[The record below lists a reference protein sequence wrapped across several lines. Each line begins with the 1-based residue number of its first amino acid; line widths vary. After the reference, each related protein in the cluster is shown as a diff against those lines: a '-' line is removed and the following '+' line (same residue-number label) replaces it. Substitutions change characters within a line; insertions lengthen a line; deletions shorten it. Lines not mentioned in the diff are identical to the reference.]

1 MNYQGMAKRLTII
14 ILLSTTIFSLALAW
28 GEWGHKHINRAAIF
42 ALPDSMRIF
51 FYNHADFITEESV
64 VPDIRKHTINDKAE
78 GARHFIDIEDYN
90 KGPID
95 NLPRTSTEAR
105 AKYDSSFMQ
114 KNGILPWYIQD
125 MMIKLTKAFKDKR
138 KSEIL
143 FLAADL
149 GHYLGDANMPLHTSS
164 NHDGQLT
171 GQKGIHAFW
180 EAQLPEQF
188 GTTYDLNVGQAVYI
202 SDITL
207 ETWNIISH
215 THMLADTLL
224 LIERNVKATFQKDKI
239 FKTDSA
245 GNIMKNIFGQ
255 PIHTSEYAIAVHTA
269 MKGMVQSQMRHA
281 IKDIANYWY
290 TAWVNA
296 GRPNLQDLDSPAL
309 TDANTKQYK
318 KEIKLWNKGKLI
330 EIGSLKEF

>member
-1 MNYQGMAKRLTII
+1 MAKRLMII
-14 ILLSTTIFSLALAW
+14 SLLIITAISLALAW

-64 VPDIRKHTINDKAE
+64 IPDIRKHTINDKAE
-78 GARHFIDIEDYN
+78 GTRHYIDIEDYD
-90 KGPID
+90 KSSID
-95 NLPRTSTEAR
+95 NLPRTYSEAK

-125 MMIKLTKAFKDKR
+125 IMVKLTKAFRDRR

-171 GQKGIHAFW
+171 GQKGIHSFW
-180 EAQLPEQF
+180 EAQLPEYF
-188 GTTYDLNVGQAVYI
+188 GDTYNLNVGQAVYI
-202 SDITL
+202 PDITS
-207 ETWNIISH
+207 ETWSIIKH
-215 THMLADTLL
+215 THSLADTLL
-224 LIERNVKATFQKDKI
+224 SIERNVKATFPKDKI

-245 GNIMKNIFGQ
+245 GTIMKNIFNQ
-255 PIHTSEYAIAVHTA
+255 PIHTSEYATA
-269 MKGMVQSQMRHA
+269 FHSALNGMVQSQMRHA
-281 IKDIANYWY
+281 IKDLSDFWY

-296 GRPNLQDLDSPAL
+296 GRPNLEGIDSPAL
-309 TDANTKQYK
+309 TESNNKQYQ
-318 KEIKLWNKGKLI
+318 KEYKLWKKGKLI
-330 EIGSLKEF
+330 EIGSLREF

>member
-1 MNYQGMAKRLTII
+1 MVKRLTII
-14 ILLSTTIFSLALAW
+14 VLLTATTLSLALAW
-28 GEWGHKHINRAAIF
+28 GEWGHKHINHAAIF

-51 FYNHADFITEESV
+51 FFNHADFITEESV

-78 GARHFIDIEDYN
+78 GTRHFIDIEDYD
-90 KGPID
+90 KGSID
-95 NLPRTSTEAR
+95 DLPRTFTEAR

-114 KNGILPWYIQD
+114 KNGILPWYIQE
-125 MMIKLTKAFKDKR
+125 MMTKLTKAFKDKR
-138 KSEIL
+138 KAEIL

-171 GQKGIHAFW
+171 NQKGIHSFW
-180 EAQLPEQF
+180 EAQLPEYF
-188 GTTYDLNVGQAVYI
+188 GDTYNLNVGQAAYI
-202 SDITL
+202 SDITA
-207 ETWNIISH
+207 ETWNIIRH

-224 LIERNVKATFQKDKI
+224 LIERNVKATFSKDKI

-245 GNIMKNIFGQ
+245 GNVMKNIFGQ
-255 PIHTSEYAIAVHTA
+255 PIHTSEYATAVHSA
-269 MKGMVQSQMRHA
+269 MNGMVQSQMRHA
-281 IKDIANYWY
+281 IKDLANYWY

-296 GRPNLQDLDSPAL
+296 GRPDLSSLDSPAL
-309 TDANTKQYK
+309 TNANSKQYK
-318 KEIKLWNKGKLI
+318 QELKLWNKGKLI

>member
-1 MNYQGMAKRLTII
+1 MVKRLTII
-14 ILLSTTIFSLALAW
+14 ILLIATTLSLALAW

-51 FYNHADFITEESV
+51 FYNHSDFITEESV
-64 VPDIRKHTINDKAE
+64 IPDIRKHTINDKAE
-78 GARHFIDIEDYN
+78 GTRHYIDIEDYDKN
-90 KGPID
+90 SVD
-95 NLPRTSTEAR
+95 NLPRTLSEAK

-125 MMIKLTKAFKDKR
+125 IMVKLTKAFRDRR

-171 GQKGIHAFW
+171 GQKGIHSFW
-180 EAQLPEQF
+180 EAQLPEHF
-188 GTTYDLNVGQAVYI
+188 GDTYNLNVGQAVYI
-202 SDITL
+202 SDITS
-207 ETWNIISH
+207 ETWSIIKH
-215 THMLADTLL
+215 THSLADTLL
-224 LIERNVKATFQKDKI
+224 LIERNVKATFVKDRI
-239 FKTDSA
+239 FRTDSA
-245 GNIMKNIFGQ
+245 GNIMKNIFNQ
-255 PIHTSEYAIAVHTA
+255 PIHTSEYALAVHNA
-269 MKGMVQSQMRHA
+269 MNGMVQSQMRHA
-281 IKDIANYWY
+281 IKDLANYWY

-296 GRPNLQDLDSPAL
+296 GRPSLEDLDSPAL
-309 TDANTKQYK
+309 FESNNKQYQ
-318 KEIKLWNKGKLI
+318 KELKLWKKGKLI